1 MSTKETL
8 IKTIKDWVKL
18 DNEIRSLKKEQ
29 SARVNEKKRI
39 IKYTPRNNEIE

>member
-18 DNEIRSLKKEQ
+18 DINIHGIYFQKIFKTIDTIMLDK
-29 SARVNEKKRI
+29 N
-39 IKYTPRNNEIE
+39 